1 MTLVNTDST
10 KPNLSIAKNAR
21 RGQPKQTCAATES
34 LSSPVTDAAA
44 VVVSVVDA
52 QPEHPSKNVILYS
65 SVNPSISSEEVDDLS
80 SPMGTSVDSNTNDV
94 FDADE
99 MELQHSNDLDSLMTE
114 VETPQ
119 YPLPMHVARRPII
132 DSSLKLERKS
142 RLRRKIDRLQA
153 KNAALKSTVT
163 QVKSDLALERQK
175 RSNMDQIYSNIRKD
189 LSQKLENEE
198 IKVLNLKA
206 EMEQMAA
213 EMKKLKNQLA
223 TAKARASAGG
233 KGSSMGYK
241 IGYDSSAFSL
251 SSGISNVGGLMLHHA
266 NLAMISCQDDS
277 EEFLLSH
284 SYSSATIRTSPS
296 LSTNPG
302 IAAMSCSDNEDEGM
316 DDEGQS
322 DDEEGTLLFTQNPKS
337 STPSSSRRA
346 SISSVSS
353 LLTLVEE
360 ESEEQ
365 SEDDDSDDEHEDAPC
380 TMMEIILQ
388 RQQARSP
395 EDDMEN
401 PPADANET
409 FETMAQNAL
418 FQAIQSK
425 STVGQ
430 AHLQLEELVLKYNAR
445 LEQAVDVI
453 AKEVSRWWEDER
465 LATGGPISGGWGTE
479 NVVINKE
486 TGELANPKVSVEKRM
501 ESFFGP
507 LLLQFVASLAE
518 QKMLLEK
525 LGNYAR
531 VDSRWLK
538 NHNAMLVALYKFD
551 VVEAEAVLE
560 WWKALEEPQ
569 GVFGHGGNNLRS
581 LNSRFVA
588 WLEDEEDDS
597 ESESDD
603 EEDGSDNDSCSDS
616 DDSDDDSEE
625 DDSDDDEMEQDD
637 NVVDAILDMAY
648 PPTSTR
654 EDTGM
659 AKESNSNRDQESK
672 SSPRSSGDDNAGM
685 AAGPTKRRISFCTNN
700 LYYSYDGRICRKKD
714 PSVGEDGEQQENAN
728 KKKYQQCP
736 PFRAPGSEA
745 PESDV
750 ESATEEDR
758 SD

>member
-1 MTLVNTDST
+1 MF
-10 KPNLSIAKNAR
+10 
-21 RGQPKQTCAATES
+21 QPKQTCAATES
-34 LSSPVTDAAA
+34 LSSPVSDAAA
-44 VVVSVVDA
+44 VVVSED
-52 QPEHPSKNVILYS
+52 
-65 SVNPSISSEEVDDLS
+65 VDDLS

-99 MELQHSNDLDSLMTE
+99 MELQHSSDLDSLMTE
-114 VETPQ
+114 VETSP
-119 YPLPMHVARRPII
+119 YPLPMHVARQPII

-142 RLRRKIDRLQA
+142 RLRRKVDRLQA

-223 TAKARASAGG
+223 AAKARASAGG

-251 SSGISNVGGLMLHHA
+251 SSVGGLMLHHS
-266 NLAMISCQDDS
+266 NLAMISGQDDS

-284 SYSSATIRTSPS
+284 SYSSATIRNSPS

-302 IAAMSCSDNEDEGM
+302 IVAMSCSDNEDESM

-322 DDEEGTLLFTQNPKS
+322 DDDEGTLLFTQNPNPP
-337 STPSSSRRA
+337 TPSSSRRA

-388 RQQARSP
+388 RQQTRSP

-418 FQAIQSK
+418 FHAIESK

-486 TGELANPKVSVEKRM
+486 TGELANPKISVEKRV

-518 QKMLLEK
+518 QKTLLEK

-531 VDSRWLK
+531 ADSRWLK

-603 EEDGSDNDSCSDS
+603 EEDGSDIDSCSDS

-625 DDSDDDEMEQDD
+625 DDSDDDEMKQGD

-659 AKESNSNRDQESK
+659 ANQSSSNRDQESK
-672 SSPRSSGDDNAGM
+672 SSPRSIGDGNASV

-736 PFRAPGSEA
+736 PFRAPDSEA
-745 PESDV
+745 SASDV
-750 ESATEEDR
+750 ESATGEDR

>member
-1 MTLVNTDST
+1 MS
-10 KPNLSIAKNAR
+10 AM
-21 RGQPKQTCAATES
+21 
-34 LSSPVTDAAA
+34 
-44 VVVSVVDA
+44 DA
-52 QPEHPSKNVILYS
+52 QPEHPSENVIQYS
-65 SVNPSISSEEVDDLS
+65 SVTPISSEEVDDLS
-80 SPMGTSVDSNTNDV
+80 SPMGTSVDSNTNEV

-99 MELQHSNDLDSLMTE
+99 MELQHSNDPDSLMTE
-114 VETPQ
+114 VETSP
-119 YPLPMHVARRPII
+119 YPLPMHVVRRPNI

-142 RLRRKIDRLQA
+142 RLRRKVDRLRA

-163 QVKSDLALERQK
+163 QAKSDLALERQK
-175 RSNMDQIYSNIRKD
+175 RSNMDQIYLNIRKD
-189 LSQKLENEE
+189 LNQKLETEE

-213 EMKKLKNQLA
+213 EMKKLKSQLA
-223 TAKARASAGG
+223 TAKAGASAGG

-241 IGYDSSAFSL
+241 IGYDSNAFSL
-251 SSGISNVGGLMLHHA
+251 SSGISNIGGLMLQHQA
-266 NLAMISCQDDS
+266 NLTLIGGQDDS
-277 EEFLLSH
+277 EEFLHSH
-284 SYSSATIRTSPS
+284 SYSSATVRTSPS
-296 LSTNPG
+296 SSTSP
-302 IAAMSCSDNEDEGM
+302 IFTAMSCSDNEDEDEDEDEDM
-316 DDEGQS
+316 DDEDQS
-322 DDEEGTLLFTQNPKS
+322 DDEEGTLLFTQSPRS
-337 STPSSSRRA
+337 SAPSTSRRA
-346 SISSVSS
+346 SASSVSS
-353 LLTLVEE
+353 LPTLVEE
-360 ESEEQ
+360 ESEGEQ
-365 SEDDDSDDEHEDAPC
+365 SEDDDSDDEHENAPC

-395 EDDMEN
+395 EDDMED

-409 FETMAQNAL
+409 FETMAQKAL

-425 STVGQ
+425 FTVGQ
-430 AHLQLEELVLKYNAR
+430 AHLQLEELVLKYDAR

-479 NVVINKE
+479 NVVISKE

-501 ESFFGP
+501 KSFFGP

-531 VDSRWLK
+531 ADGRWLK
-538 NHNAMLVALYKFD
+538 NHNAVLVALYKFD

-560 WWKALEEPQ
+560 WWQALEEPQ

-597 ESESDD
+597 ESEGDD
-603 EEDGSDNDSCSDS
+603 EEDRSDVDSCSDS

-625 DDSDDDEMEQDD
+625 DDSDDDEMEQDED
-637 NVVDAILDMAY
+637 NVVEAILDMAY
-648 PPTSTR
+648 PSTGTK
-654 EDTGM
+654 EDAGM
-659 AKESNSNRDQESK
+659 AKERISNRDQESK
-672 SSPRSSGDDNAGM
+672 PSSRSSVGDDDNGGV

-700 LYYSYDGRICRKKD
+700 LYYNNDGRICRKKD
-714 PSVGEDGEQQENAN
+714 PSVGEDGEQQENVS

-736 PFRAPGSEA
+736 PFRAPDSEA
-745 PESDV
+745 EASDM
-750 ESATEEDR
+750 
-758 SD
+758 